1 MSAAVRPQ
9 HVPPI
14 SVRLHDGESP
24 NVVFAPVD
32 LPQFV
37 KACFDG
43 AIEDHSPY
51 ESVDDAEHWI
61 VLLAGQKFGGRLTVR
76 DLTLMGIEIA
86 LEFNRRSD
94 ATGFVS

>member
-1 MSAAVRPQ
+1 MSAAPAVQ
-9 HVPPI
+9 YVPPI
-14 SVRLHDGESP
+14 SVRLNNGESP
-24 NVVFAPVD
+24 NAVFAPID
-32 LPQFV
+32 LTQFV

-61 VLLAGQKFGGRLTVR
+61 VLLASQKFGGRLTVR
-76 DLTLMGIEIA
+76 DLTALGIAVA